1 MSIAE
6 KFVTM
11 EYGPAPEDPEEALTW
26 LDRHERRFGHF
37 INGTLQPPAED
48 SYFET
53 ADPSTG
59 ERLASVARGS
69 AKDIDA
75 AVRAASTAVPTGHTP
90 TPHDPER
97 SPHAAPT

>member
-1 MSIAE
+1 MSESRRDERGPRHKNEHGHMSIAE

-11 EYGPAPEDPEEALTW
+11 EYGPAPEDPKEALTW

-48 SYFET
+48 SYFEN

-59 ERLASVARGS
+59 DSLARAGPGPATAFAS
-69 AKDIDA
+69 
-75 AVRAASTAVPTGHTP
+75 AVRRA
-90 TPHDPER
+90 
-97 SPHAAPT
+97 